1 MIGRQ
6 CRPSPATKVTPPLPA
21 VLAHSLPRRVERHWG
36 EGNHLTT
43 PRHSASR
50 YIPLLSNEGLGYS
63 LSCRLAR
70 LASSCRRCSCTM
82 KQRLAMLLLLFLGG
96 VFVQTAAAAALS
108 PAQAREAMQEFT
120 GADTNADGFLVP
132 DEIMAMDEVRTQP
145 TAAEVEPG
153 SGPWPGPGPGCQG
166 QGRGS
171 VGPSSTRPPV
181 CRTWCASVATSRGA
195 RRRWRASSSA
205 RPLCLS

>member
-1 MIGRQ
+1 MQAGSAGFQ
-6 CRPSPATKVTPPLPA
+6 LS
-21 VLAHSLPRRVERHWG
+21 SLEPH
-36 EGNHLTT
+36 
-43 PRHSASR
+43 
-50 YIPLLSNEGLGYS
+50 
-63 LSCRLAR
+63 
-70 LASSCRRCSCTM
+70 M

-120 GADTNADGFLVP
+120 GADTNGDGYLVP
-132 DEIMAMDEVRTQP
+132 GEIMAMDEVRTQP
-145 TAAEVEPG
+145 TAAEVEPRVRPVARARARVSG
-153 SGPWPGPGPGCQG
+153 SGSGF
-166 QGRGS
+166 R
-171 VGPSSTRPPV
+171 RPKQHTL